1 MEQETE
7 NKNKKK
13 VVTKMLYK
21 RYKIAYNFAK
31 LESKQGFGD
40 TIGNGKISMDMA
52 NREQEQ

>member
-1 MEQETE
+1 MNGVGNREQEQ
-7 NKNKKK
+7 K
-13 VVTKMLYK
+13 K